1 MKEFADHHPGPK
13 NTPVNSAVWRISQNG
28 DLVWSEPW
36 TGSARKEKNDW
47 HNEHVNALVL
57 NSQGDA
63 ILAAGWTGLANIR
76 KAQKFD
82 MMVWSMDLN
91 GNQKW
96 IKRYVEPGKQSAS
109 SITPLSNNHFL
120 LSGGSWFFE
129 IDSDG
134 NLKKIHK

>member
-1 MKEFADHHPGPK
+1 M
-13 NTPVNSAVWRISQNG
+13 
-28 DLVWSEPW
+28 VWSEPW

-47 HNEHVNALVL
+47 HNEHVNALTL

-63 ILAAGWTGLANIR
+63 ILAAGWTGLADVR
-76 KAQKFD
+76 KAQNFD

-96 IKRYVEPGKQSAS
+96 IKRYEEPGKQSAS
-109 SITPLSNNHFL
+109 SITLLRNNHFL

-134 NLKKIHK
+134 NLIKIHK